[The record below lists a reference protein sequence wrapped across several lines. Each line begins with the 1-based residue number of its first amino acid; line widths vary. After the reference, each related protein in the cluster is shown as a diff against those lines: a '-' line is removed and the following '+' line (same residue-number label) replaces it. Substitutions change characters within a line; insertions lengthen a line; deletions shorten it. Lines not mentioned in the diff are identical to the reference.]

1 MKYIVFLFY
10 RYYNKGATIRIPY
23 ESAIFALLTLIFINV
38 VSLMLL
44 FAPQLS
50 NAIFKGHTR
59 IALYVYFTIGVA
71 IGYYF
76 LSKFIPKKDILN
88 FVNVSKNVIFHGWIL
103 CFYIIISF
111 SILMSLIILNR
122 Q

>member
-10 RYYNKGATIRIPY
+10 RYYNKGATTRIAY
-23 ESAIFALLTLIFINV
+23 ESAIFALLTLIFIIV

-50 NAIFKGHTR
+50 NTIFKGHTR
-59 IALYVYFTIGVA
+59 IALYVYFSIGVA

-76 LSKFIPKKDILN
+76 LSKFIQKKDIVN
-88 FVNVSKNVIFHGWIL
+88 FENVPKNVIFHGWIL
-103 CFYIIISF
+103 CLYIIISF
-111 SILMSLIILNR
+111 SILMSLIILSR